1 MCVLTLQLKGSFV
14 WGRKTFLDD
23 CMLEWTTH
31 TTEARLYCSLPP
43 TICRWLHVWRGRRWP
58 TFSQRHRH
66 KHSSHTH
73 PNSAKHD
80 TSTPPHQHRCY
91 SHEKSVLERAL
102 FQATK
107 SKTPINKIHF
117 PLCLLLRSITLPS
130 NGRLTR
136 SNLETW
142 NHKWKIDNQY
152 TFTC

>member
-23 CMLEWTTH
+23 CTLEWTTH
-31 TTEARLYCSLPP
+31 TTEARLHCSLPP
-43 TICRWLHVWRGRRWP
+43 TICWWQHVWRVRRWSA
-58 TFSQRHRH
+58 FSSEAPSQ
-66 KHSSHTH
+66 TH

-80 TSTPPHQHRCY
+80 ISTPPRLHRCY
-91 SHEKSVLERAL
+91 SHEESVLERAL

-130 NGRLTR
+130 NGTLMR